1 MGRGPDTPVRD
12 VMTADVKD
20 CFEKQVIDEVPRN
33 MADIQVR
40 RLSALNRDKHL
51 VGIIPRSDICVPSD
65 GAAAY
70 PANREHQN
78 RTLLVSTTSSAA
90 AGLPATRAFTYNHA

>member
-1 MGRGPDTPVRD
+1 
-12 VMTADVKD
+12 
-20 CFEKQVIDEVPRN
+20 
-33 MADIQVR
+33 MADIQVQ

-51 VGIIPRSDICVPSD
+51 VGIIPRSDIAVACRVTAPQRN
-65 GAAAY
+65 